1 MRRAAVPLTGD
12 VLATLPD
19 PCRRCLFWE
28 HGAPCPQPRSGT
40 VLAGLASVLPVA
52 EAGRDPG
59 ARKRSWIDAEVAAG
73 NPPGVVLWW
82 DPQRGSRRARER
94 GPTEPVAAFALF
106 ATADRLAPRAAPA
119 PRASADALVLATAWV
134 APTHREQGLGR
145 VLLHQALREAIRRDL
160 AAVEVYADR
169 RFTERTCVLP
179 ATWLLHEGFVVH
191 REHPRVPLLRL
202 ETRRTVRWTEQLEHA
217 WDEVL
222 SRLPELAPSPRT
234 GGTVAHTDPS
244 TSRYPPGPAWPV

>member
-1 MRRAAVPLTGD
+1 LTGD
-12 VLATLPD
+12 VLAGLPD

-28 HGAPCPQPRSGT
+28 QGAPCPQPRSGT
-40 VLAGLASVLPVA
+40 VLAGLATDLSASEVS
-52 EAGRDPG
+52 RDAQ

-73 NPPGVVLWW
+73 TPPGVVLWS
-82 DPQRGSRRARER
+82 GAER
-94 GPTEPVAAFALF
+94 GPRPQPERETPAPVAAFALF
-106 ATADRLAPRAAPA
+106 ATADRFSPRAAPA
-119 PRASADALVLATAWV
+119 PRASADALLLATAWV

-169 RFTERTCVLP
+169 RFRERTCVLP
-179 ATWLLHEGFVVH
+179 APWLLHEGFVVH

-217 WDEVL
+217 WEEVL
-222 SRLPELAPSPRT
+222 GRLPELVPSPQP
-234 GGTVAHTDPS
+234 GGTVARADRSMSRRPS
-244 TSRYPPGPAWPV
+244 WSASPG